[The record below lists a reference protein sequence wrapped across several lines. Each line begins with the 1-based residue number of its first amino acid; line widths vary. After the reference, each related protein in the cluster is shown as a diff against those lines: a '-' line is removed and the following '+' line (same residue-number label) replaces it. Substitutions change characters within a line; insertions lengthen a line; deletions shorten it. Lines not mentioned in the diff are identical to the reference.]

1 MNKGK
6 STIKL
11 LFLSLIMVC
20 LVISV
25 SVFSVFAEPDETYAI
40 ESFVAETTEV
50 YEDTY
55 YDDTYSEETYE
66 EYPEDYPE
74 ETEGY
79 EEETPESEYTEGTEA
94 AETSSAAAS
103 STAVTEASTEATE
116 PSYRAPLPEI
126 EDTEITPP
134 TVVGAIDDREEP
146 TLFWGFVSWILI
158 GVGVAV
164 VFAVVLSTKAKAYRG
179 GRDRYSNTD
188 KISGKKKLLSQD
200 YYDKRKRK

>member
-1 MNKGK
+1 MYNRK

-11 LFLSLIMVC
+11 ISLSFAFFCTVSLFSAL
-20 LVISV
+20 
-25 SVFSVFAEPDETYAI
+25 SVFAEPDETYAI
-40 ESFVAETTEV
+40 ESFVAETTEFF
-50 YEDTY
+50 E
-55 YDDTYSEETYE
+55 DTYSEETYE

-74 ETEGY
+74 ETVGD
-79 EEETPESEYTEGTEA
+79 EEETPEPEYTDDTES
-94 AETSSAAAS
+94 AETSAATVS
-103 STAVTEASTEATE
+103 STAETESTSEATE

-134 TVVGAIDDREEP
+134 TVVGAVPDREEP

-188 KISGKKKLLSQD
+188 KISGKKKLLPQD